1 MKKVMMIAAIAA
13 ALVSCQSKGT
23 QNNDSAVGEGVLTVA
38 GNDSSAVAVYEGLLP
53 AADGPGIQYVLS
65 VDSVGPDGESGYT
78 LVTTYLDAE
87 GQGKNKSFTSKG
99 KKQVIKKTVNNK
111 QKTAYKLTPSDGDA
125 PVYFVA
131 DELYGFLLSLAEKGF
146 EKILQATLPTSGYL
160 CIINHFY
167 I

>member
-87 GQGKNKSFTSKG
+87 GQRKEQRASLPKVKNK
-99 KKQVIKKTVNNK
+99 VIKKDSEQQTK
-111 QKTAYKLTPSDGDA
+111 KTAYKLTPSDGDA
-125 PVYFVA
+125 PVYFVVVN
-131 DELYGFLLSLAEKGF
+131 DTTLRLVNDSLQEAVSD
-146 EKILQATLPTSGYL
+146 LNYD
-160 CIINHFY
+160 IIQVKK
-167 I
+167 

>member
-78 LVTTYLDAE
+78 LVTTTWMRKVRERIRALLP
-87 GQGKNKSFTSKG
+87 KVRNKSSRR
-99 KKQVIKKTVNNK
+99 Q
-111 QKTAYKLTPSDGDA
+111 
-125 PVYFVA
+125 
-131 DELYGFLLSLAEKGF
+131 
-146 EKILQATLPTSGYL
+146 
-160 CIINHFY
+160 
-167 I
+167 